1 VSDSLVN
8 GIGVAAGLC
17 GITGFVP
24 QLLKIAR
31 EKDAEGVSLK
41 MYAVTTIG
49 FVLWVTYGVL
59 NHSWPVIASNGVM
72 LVLAAGILALKL
84 KYGNAPPR

>member
-1 VSDSLVN
+1 VSVSLVN
-8 GIGVAAGLC
+8 AVGVAAGLC

-41 MYAVTTIG
+41 MYAVTTVG

-59 NHSWPVIASNGVM
+59 NHSWPVVASNSAM
-72 LVLAAGILALKL
+72 LALAAGILALKL
-84 KYGNAPPR
+84 KYGDMPPR